1 MPRRVIRE
9 CLVGAIEGAL
19 QPIEQGQEPLL
30 TSNQVDIPYAYVIYD
45 HGRTARLALIR
56 DWLANFDMILAGRY
70 G

>member
-1 MPRRVIRE
+1 VRSKARYSRSSRR
-9 CLVGAIEGAL
+9 
-19 QPIEQGQEPLL
+19 QEPLL

-45 HGRTARLALIR
+45 HRRTARLALIR